1 MNKYAIKGIISL
13 DNYYRILKRMKITA
27 FFLFLG
33 IFFAQA
39 GTSYSQDTKLA
50 LNLRSVTVREVCKQ
64 IEEQSNYIFVFSD
77 NAENE
82 LNKKVNILVE
92 SQNIEEVL
100 DAVLSSTNLSY
111 RILDKQVVVYH
122 DNEKKTGI
130 IVEPSPAPQ
139 PEQTRT
145 ITGKVTDTS
154 GEPLPGATVMVKSTT
169 IGTVTDADGNYL
181 LSNVPDDA
189 ILVFSFV
196 GMQTQEIEVGN
207 RTRIDVTLQEETI
220 ALQEVVA
227 VGYGT
232 MRKSDVTGSVV
243 SVSSEEMLKR
253 NPINLGQGLQGV
265 APGVMVLRNSGDPAG
280 DVTIRIRGVATINNS
295 ADPLFVVDGIPMG
308 TSIDFLNPND
318 IESIEILKDAS
329 ATAIYGSQGANG
341 VILVSTKKGMKGAT
355 KMNFSANL
363 GVQNL
368 AYKFDMLDAEHFVLA
383 ARRAA
388 ENDGNVLTNEAWIM
402 YDKELNNIDWQD
414 EMTHSAFQQNYNLNI
429 LGGSET
435 TQAAMSLGYL
445 NNDGIIINSNF
456 QRFTTHASIDHKIK
470 EFFRTGINLS
480 YMHSERYGGGNLV
493 TYASVIPTMDV
504 IDEKGNLINV
514 PIRYPD
520 GTWGHFKREGNGD
533 VNKGQDNPVAEART
547 RDEKNYSNRLIA
559 NGYLDL
565 DIVEGLVFRAIAG
578 LNYRAD
584 SYRRYN
590 MRHERTFLAIGRP
603 DEFYISQAQDYNLSL
618 ESYLT
623 YDLNINDVHRV
634 NLMAGYSASSYKPQN
649 VNASASDFPAE
660 NIRRI
665 ELTGNKGTINAG
677 GGLGRESRS
686 QSFFGRI
693 NYSLLDRY
701 LLTTTLRR
709 DGSSNFGSGN
719 RYGNFP
725 SFALGWRVSEE
736 EFMKNLDLFSNMKLR
751 FGWGQTGNAGYST
764 NLSVNQLSSDRI
776 AYYFFVNGSH
786 EIAPGVAQ
794 LREIDT
800 NLKWETN
807 EQTNIG
813 LDLGFLNNSL
823 NFSFDYFIRDT
834 KDLLLYRPVR
844 PSTGYVDIYTN
855 AGHIRNSGVEFSVSY
870 QQKINNWSLDI
881 RFNGATL
888 KNKAIDVGNDIYFDE
903 DVATGD
909 YWDNYSLTRN
919 GYPVGSF
926 YGWRVESIFQ
936 SQKEIDDLN
945 AKVAPEDHGGY
956 YQSASTQ
963 PGDFKYKDLNRDGWI
978 DDKDREILGD
988 GYPKLNFGLN
998 VNLGY
1003 KNWDFSLF
1011 SYGVLG
1017 QEILSYA
1024 YKNLTSMY
1032 VADGGYRNVLKKYG
1046 ENAWT
1051 PENKSNKYPR
1061 LTKQDANHNGQVSDA
1076 FLKNGDF
1083 LKIQN
1088 VQIGYTIPKKM
1099 IENIKLENL
1108 RLFMSV
1114 DNLFTLTG
1122 YEAGEPE
1129 VGTNKVLQTGFD
1141 GGRYPFPRTIS
1152 FGLSLDL

>member
-445 NNDGIIINSNF
+445 NNDGIIL
-456 QRFTTHASIDHKIK
+456 K
-470 EFFRTGINLS
+470 
-480 YMHSERYGGGNLV
+480 
-493 TYASVIPTMDV
+493 
-504 IDEKGNLINV
+504 NLI
-514 PIRYPD
+514 
-520 GTWGHFKREGNGD
+520 
-533 VNKGQDNPVAEART
+533 
-547 RDEKNYSNRLIA
+547 
-559 NGYLDL
+559 
-565 DIVEGLVFRAIAG
+565 
-578 LNYRAD
+578 
-584 SYRRYN
+584 
-590 MRHERTFLAIGRP
+590 
-603 DEFYISQAQDYNLSL
+603 
-618 ESYLT
+618 
-623 YDLNINDVHRV
+623 
-634 NLMAGYSASSYKPQN
+634 
-649 VNASASDFPAE
+649 
-660 NIRRI
+660 
-665 ELTGNKGTINAG
+665 
-677 GGLGRESRS
+677 
-686 QSFFGRI
+686 
-693 NYSLLDRY
+693 
-701 LLTTTLRR
+701 
-709 DGSSNFGSGN
+709 
-719 RYGNFP
+719 
-725 SFALGWRVSEE
+725 
-736 EFMKNLDLFSNMKLR
+736 
-751 FGWGQTGNAGYST
+751 
-764 NLSVNQLSSDRI
+764 
-776 AYYFFVNGSH
+776 
-786 EIAPGVAQ
+786 
-794 LREIDT
+794 
-800 NLKWETN
+800 
-807 EQTNIG
+807 
-813 LDLGFLNNSL
+813 
-823 NFSFDYFIRDT
+823 
-834 KDLLLYRPVR
+834 
-844 PSTGYVDIYTN
+844 
-855 AGHIRNSGVEFSVSY
+855 
-870 QQKINNWSLDI
+870 
-881 RFNGATL
+881 
-888 KNKAIDVGNDIYFDE
+888 
-903 DVATGD
+903 
-909 YWDNYSLTRN
+909 
-919 GYPVGSF
+919 
-926 YGWRVESIFQ
+926 
-936 SQKEIDDLN
+936 
-945 AKVAPEDHGGY
+945 
-956 YQSASTQ
+956 
-963 PGDFKYKDLNRDGWI
+963 
-978 DDKDREILGD
+978 
-988 GYPKLNFGLN
+988 
-998 VNLGY
+998 
-1003 KNWDFSLF
+1003 
-1011 SYGVLG
+1011 
-1017 QEILSYA
+1017 
-1024 YKNLTSMY
+1024 
-1032 VADGGYRNVLKKYG
+1032 
-1046 ENAWT
+1046 
-1051 PENKSNKYPR
+1051 
-1061 LTKQDANHNGQVSDA
+1061 
-1076 FLKNGDF
+1076 
-1083 LKIQN
+1083 
-1088 VQIGYTIPKKM
+1088 
-1099 IENIKLENL
+1099 
-1108 RLFMSV
+1108 
-1114 DNLFTLTG
+1114 
-1122 YEAGEPE
+1122 
-1129 VGTNKVLQTGFD
+1129 
-1141 GGRYPFPRTIS
+1141 
-1152 FGLSLDL
+1152 